1 MQSNSSFDKQ
11 FWLQLTNSYENQIK
25 AKLHESDSWLRS
37 LVLQVLLIA
46 VRIMGRN
53 LFFILRFRYNSLNY
67 FLFNLD
73 KLRLLHTWLADT
85 YSQTLLIKV
94 VVRRILGQ
102 AYLQP
107 LIDENEE
114 TMRFSR
120 AKSLILEASTR
131 IINMGSTD
139 FHLNY
144 YDLTTIGYPL
154 KLHIHEMNV
163 VWTFMSEQYHY
174 QHGDIDLGVKQ
185 DDIVIDGGGCW
196 GDTALYFA
204 SKNAKAVYSFEFTK
218 ENLQIFHN
226 NLAGNASNSQV
237 ISIIESA
244 LWNEDDIT
252 LNFKNAGP
260 ATSVVLNR
268 ALEETVVTITIDT
281 FVEREHIERIDFIKM
296 DIEGAELKA
305 LEGARRTIERFAPH
319 LAITV
324 YHKQEDLCTIPQY
337 LKSLCPDYE
346 FYIDHFTTTMMETV
360 LFARRKQSDGEVRF
374 GVATRQESV
383 VNNGN

>member
-67 FLFNLD
+67 FLSNLG
-73 KLRLLHTWLADT
+73 KLRLLHAWLGDI

-94 VVRRILGQ
+94 IVRRIWGQ
-102 AYLQP
+102 GHLLP
-107 LIDENEE
+107 LIDANLEAIKL
-114 TMRFSR
+114 SH
-120 AKSLILEASTR
+120 AQSLILEKSTG
-131 IINMGSTD
+131 II
-139 FHLNY
+139 HLDY
-144 YDLTTIGYPL
+144 YDLIDVGYPL
-154 KLHIHEMNV
+154 KLQIHEMNV
-163 VWTFMSEQYHY
+163 VCTFISEQYHY
-174 QHGDIDLGVKQ
+174 KHGDIDLGVKHG
-185 DDIVIDGGGCW
+185 DIVIDGGGCW

-226 NLAGNASNSQV
+226 NLAGNALNSQV

-268 ALEETVVTITIDT
+268 ALEETVAAITIDT

-360 LFARRKQSDGEVRF
+360 LFARRKQSDGEVRV